1 MKVNVFL
8 CDEQTVPVDLALIRH
23 LADTIL
29 EREGYPPDTEITV
42 MLVTDDDIT
51 RYNER
56 FLDRAGPTDV
66 LAFPLESLQPGEVP
80 DRSPSDP
87 PINLGDVIIS
97 PDYVRRQAMDNGS
110 EFGDEMALMV
120 VHGVLH
126 LMGWD
131 HADDEQAEEM
141 EAHERS
147 LLGTVGVTRP

>member
-1 MKVNVFL
+1 VNVFL
-8 CDEQTVPVDLALIRH
+8 SDEQSVPVDLALIRH
-23 LADTIL
+23 LAETIL
-29 EREGYPPDTEITV
+29 EIERFPPDSEITV

-56 FLDRAGPTDV
+56 FMDRTGPTDV
-66 LAFPLESLQPGEVP
+66 LAFPLESLQPREVP
-80 DRSPSDP
+80 DRSPADP

-97 PDYVRRQAMDNGS
+97 PDYVRRQAMENGS
-110 EFGDEMALMV
+110 EFGDEIALMV

-131 HADDEQAEEM
+131 HADDEQAEDM
-141 EAHERS
+141 EARERT